1 MTSPE
6 PVTPAAPGPG
16 PGDAAAV
23 GRLASPPTTPAEFL
37 PRCLNVAGNEL
48 TLFVESRP
56 LIAAMVRD
64 IHAATT
70 RVWLETYIFHNDNC
84 GQAIAEALRER
95 ARAGVEVRL
104 LYDAIGSQA
113 TPRSFFR
120 ALAASGVSVHEY
132 HSIWEALWRFSFLR
146 ILNRRDH
153 RKLLVVDDGVA
164 YFGGMNVVDTASA
177 PAVRRAEHL
186 PSSAG
191 WRDVHIRLAGPA
203 QRGVAESF
211 DRSWRR
217 AHGETIS
224 RRPMAYRKALLAGG
238 EESIQ
243 FFDSGP
249 GLKHTRAHRLFRR
262 LLRAAHR
269 RVTLSMAYFLP
280 VGGVLKAL
288 IQAPRRGVI
297 VRVVVPAHS
306 DVPLVQ
312 HASRY
317 LYERLLRRRIR
328 IFERQQNMLHSK
340 VMIVDRAWSVVGS
353 CNLDARSLWINLEF
367 LAVVHSRPFARALD
381 EVVAFEIAHSQRVT
395 RQSCRERH
403 WWWRLIN
410 RLAWSLRWWL

>member
-1 MTSPE
+1 MTPHQPTT
-6 PVTPAAPGPG
+6 PVMPGH
-16 PGDAAAV
+16 GDAAAV
-23 GRLASPPTTPAEFL
+23 GRLAAPPSTPGELL
-37 PRCLNVAGNEL
+37 PRCLTVAGNEL
-48 TLFVESRP
+48 TLFVESAP
-56 LIAAMVRD
+56 LIATMVRD
-64 IHAATT
+64 IRTAGT
-70 RVWLETYIFHNDNC
+70 RVWLETYILHNDRC
-84 GQAIAEALRER
+84 GRAVAEALADR
-95 ARAGVEVRL
+95 ARAGVEVRV

-120 ALAASGVSVHEY
+120 HLAAAGASVHEF
-132 HSIWEALWRFSFLR
+132 HSFWEALWRFSFLR
-146 ILNRRDH
+146 VLNRRDH
-153 RKLLVVDDGVA
+153 RKLLVIDDRVA

-191 WRDVHIRLAGPA
+191 WRDVHVRLEGPA
-203 QRGVAESF
+203 QRAVAESF

-217 AHGETIS
+217 AHGETVP
-224 RRPMAYRKALLAGG
+224 RRPAAYRRALLTGA

-249 GLKHTRAHRLFRR
+249 GLRHTRAYRLFTR
-262 LLRAAHR
+262 LLRAARR

-288 IQAPRRGVI
+288 VRAPRRGVL
-297 VRVVVPAHS
+297 VRVVVPAQS
-306 DVPLVQ
+306 DVPIVQ

-340 VMIVDRAWSVVGS
+340 VMIVDHAWSVVGS

-367 LAVVHSRPFARALD
+367 LAVVRSRPFARALRQI
-381 EVVAFEIAHSQRVT
+381 VGFEIAHSHRVT
-395 RQSCRERH
+395 WQECRDQR
-403 WWWRLIN
+403 WWWRLVN